1 DEGGN
6 NLNAFTSLWII
17 IKYIFLGI
25 VQGITEPLPIS
36 SSGHVVVFQKLFAIE
51 IEGLSFEIIVNT
63 GSLIA
68 VLIIYRKDI
77 LRLLQNGTRYIIT
90 KDMQLKQDFNFI
102 IYLLVATMITG
113 IIGLLLEDFISSNL
127 SSVTIVCF
135 TILITAI
142 ALWIIRNLKGYKNDE
157 EITIKDAVIVGLAQ
171 AVALVPG
178 ISRSGA
184 TIVASMLLGMER
196 DTALRFSFLLYV
208 PVSLGFS
215 LLSIRDIVN
224 DPYFNSLSI
233 PYIIAFLASLVAS
246 FYALKWFINI
256 MKKGKLKYFS
266 LYCFIVGIL
275 IILFL

>member
-1 DEGGN
+1 
-6 NLNAFTSLWII
+6 
-17 IKYIFLGI
+17 
-25 VQGITEPLPIS
+25 
-36 SSGHVVVFQKLFAIE
+36 
-51 IEGLSFEIIVNT
+51 IIVNT

-127 SSVTIVCF
+127 SSVTIVGF
-135 TILITAI
+135 TLLITAI

-184 TIVASMLLGMER
+184 TIVASIPSNIEATIVAPERLIPGTNDTAGAKPTITASLIVISSSFLKGYKNDEEITIKDAVIVGLAQAVALVPGISRSGATIVASMLLGMER
-196 DTALRFSFLLYV
+196 DT
-208 PVSLGFS
+208 
-215 LLSIRDIVN
+215 
-224 DPYFNSLSI
+224 
-233 PYIIAFLASLVAS
+233 
-246 FYALKWFINI
+246 
-256 MKKGKLKYFS
+256 
-266 LYCFIVGIL
+266 
-275 IILFL
+275 